1 MLVVPYRCGHNSA
14 MELARNLKIES
25 VARLHPTPPRQ
36 VEATSTVAETV
47 EMMRRERVGCL
58 LVVKN
63 AKLVG
68 LFTERDL
75 LNRVLAPGKSLDLPV
90 RDVMTPDPVTVEPKD
105 SIRTAVK
112 RMQSGN
118 YRHLPVVDDANRPV
132 GILSAKRIVH
142 YLVEHFPALVYNLPA
157 DPNRVPEQPEG
168 A

>member
-1 MLVVPYRCGHNSA
+1 

-25 VARLHPTPPRQ
+25 VARLQPTAPRQ
-36 VEATSTVAETV
+36 VDAHCTVADTV
-47 EMMRRERVGCL
+47 EMMRREQVGCL
-58 LVVKN
+58 LVVQD
-63 AKLVG
+63 AKLIG

-75 LNRVLAPGKSLDLPV
+75 LSRVLAPGKSLDLPI

-112 RMQSGN
+112 RMQSGS

-142 YLVEHFPALVYNLPA
+142 YLVEHFPNTIYNQPP
-157 DPNRVPEQPEG
+157 DPKQVPDSAEG

>member
-1 MLVVPYRCGHNSA
+1 MGR

-25 VARLHPTPPRQ
+25 VARLNPTPPRQ
-36 VEATSTVAETV
+36 VESGSTVAQTV
-47 EMMRRERVGCL
+47 DLMRREQVGCL
-58 LVVKN
+58 LVVRE
-63 AKLVG
+63 AKLIG
-68 LFTERDL
+68 IFTERDL
-75 LNRVLAPGKSLDLPV
+75 LSRVLAPGKSLDLLIQ
-90 RDVMTPDPVTVEPKD
+90 DVMTPDPVTVEPTD

-142 YLVEHFPALVYNLPA
+142 YLVEHFPNTIYNQPP
-157 DPNRVPEQPEG
+157 DPKQVPDTPEG

>member
-1 MLVVPYRCGHNSA
+1 

-25 VARLHPTPPRQ
+25 VARLQPTPPRQ
-36 VEATSTVAETV
+36 VEATTSVADTIEL
-47 EMMRRERVGCL
+47 MRRERVGCL
-58 LVVKN
+58 LVVQDL
-63 AKLVG
+63 KLIG

-75 LNRVLAPGKSLDLPV
+75 LSRVLAPGKSLDLPI

-132 GILSAKRIVH
+132 GILSAKRVVH
-142 YLVEHFPALVYNLPA
+142 YLVEHFPNTIYNQPP
-157 DPNRVPEQPEG
+157 DPKQVPDSAEG

>member
-1 MLVVPYRCGHNSA
+1 

-25 VARLHPTPPRQ
+25 VARLHPTAPRQ
-36 VEATSTVAETV
+36 VEGHSTVAETI
-47 EMMRRERVGCL
+47 ELMRRERVGCL
-58 LVVKN
+58 LVVQD
-63 AKLVG
+63 AKLIG

-75 LNRVLAPGKSLDLPV
+75 LSRVLASGKSLDLPI

-142 YLVEHFPALVYNLPA
+142 YLVEHFPNTIYNQPP
-157 DPNRVPEQPEG
+157 DPKQVPDTAEG

>member
-1 MLVVPYRCGHNSA
+1 

-25 VARLHPTPPRQ
+25 VARLHPTAPRQ
-36 VEATSTVAETV
+36 VEATRTVAETV
-47 EMMRRERVGCL
+47 ELMRRDGVGCL
-58 LVVKN
+58 LVVQD
-63 AKLVG
+63 AKLIG

-75 LNRVLAPGKSLDLPV
+75 LTRVLAPGKPLGIPV

-142 YLVEHFPALVYNLPA
+142 YLVEHFPNTIYNQPP
-157 DPNRVPEQPEG
+157 DPKQVPDTAEG

>member
-1 MLVVPYRCGHNSA
+1 

-25 VARLHPTPPRQ
+25 VARLLPTPPRQ
-36 VEATSTVAETV
+36 IEAHSSVADTV
-47 EMMRRERVGCL
+47 ELMRRERVGCL
-58 LVVKN
+58 LVVQDS
-63 AKLVG
+63 KLIG

-75 LNRVLAPGKSLDLPV
+75 LTRVLAPGKPLDLPI
-90 RDVMTPDPVTVEPKD
+90 REVMTPDPVTVEPKD

-132 GILSAKRIVH
+132 GILSAKRVVH
-142 YLVEHFPALVYNLPA
+142 YLVEHFPNTIYNQPP
-157 DPNRVPEQPEG
+157 DPKQVPETAEG

>member
-1 MLVVPYRCGHNSA
+1 MTGQMY
-14 MELARNLKIES
+14 
-25 VARLHPTPPRQ
+25 
-36 VEATSTVAETV
+36 
-47 EMMRRERVGCL
+47 
-58 LVVKN
+58 
-63 AKLVG
+63 
-68 LFTERDL
+68 
-75 LNRVLAPGKSLDLPV
+75 V

-142 YLVEHFPALVYNLPA
+142 YLVEHFPHTIYNQPP
-157 DPNRVPEQPEG
+157 DPKQVPSTAEG